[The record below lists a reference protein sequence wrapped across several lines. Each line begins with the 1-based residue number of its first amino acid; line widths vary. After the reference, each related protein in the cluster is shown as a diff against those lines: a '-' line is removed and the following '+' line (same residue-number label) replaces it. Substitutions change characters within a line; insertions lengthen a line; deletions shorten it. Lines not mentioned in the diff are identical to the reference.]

1 MSVLARLLLVLLVV
15 DAMVLAVIELF
26 YLPLRLGPRY
36 HGVMLPVS
44 VLLAAVT
51 TPLLVRAAGRLTP
64 RLPLAGAPLA
74 AWVLTVLVFGVA
86 GPGGDVMLPADV
98 RSLLLLVAGVLPSG
112 VLLGRLAAGGRATA
126 AAGGAPTGAAAAGAA
141 ATAAGGAPAGAAAT
155 PTAATTAGA
164 ARTAAAP
171 VTAARGLEDSDGT

>member
-126 AAGGAPTGAAAAGAA
+126 KGAAGAA
-141 ATAAGGAPAGAAAT
+141 GAAAGGAPAGAAAT